1 MNPIA
6 RSTLW
11 IALAAA
17 AALVAGIG
25 IGRRQAAGTPSPI
38 DTAPGAQ
45 RVLYYRSPMS
55 SDISPVPKKD
65 PMGMDYVPV
74 YEGQASDAPGTVAL
88 DPARLQTLGV
98 RTEPARQGTVTL
110 DLRASATVSIDET
123 RQYVVAPRFEG
134 WVAHLYANQTG
145 MAVRAGQPLLAVY
158 SPTLA
163 AARQE
168 IALAD
173 GAARRLSS
181 TDPSGAAAMRR
192 LRDAA
197 AARLRNWEV
206 EPGAG
211 TNVVYRSR
219 VTGVVLEKP
228 VLPGAR
234 FAAGEAILKVA
245 DLSTIWATAHV
256 PVDRTGSLAPGQ
268 TATFT
273 SSALPGE
280 TVRGRVTFIQPVVDA
295 AARTVDVRIELRNR
309 DGRLRPGLYGQLQ
322 IAGPSVQAL
331 TVPAT
336 AVIDSGTRQVV
347 LVRVGDGR
355 FAPREVG
362 TGRHFGDRVE
372 ILAGLRDGE
381 QVVTRANFLIDAES
395 NLESALQTL
404 GSHQHGAAS
413 APASGVT
420 SATPAGPSTTA
431 PTAAPRSRDL
441 RRDDAGA
448 AGHQGH

>member
-1 MNPIA
+1 MTPLA
-6 RSTLW
+6 RTTLW

-25 IGRRQAAGTPSPI
+25 IGRHQAAGTQATPTATPS
-38 DTAPGAQ
+38 GR
-45 RVLYYRSPMS
+45 RVLYYRAPMS
-55 SDISPVPKKD
+55 SDTSPVPKKD

-74 YEGQASDAPGTVAL
+74 YEGEAADAPGTVAL

-98 RTEPARQGTVTL
+98 RTEAARRGAQAL
-110 DLRASATVSIDET
+110 DVRASATLSVDET

-145 MAVRAGQPLLAVY
+145 MPVRAGQPLLAVY
-158 SPTLA
+158 SPALA

-173 GAARRLSS
+173 DAARRL
-181 TDPSGAAAMRR
+181 AASDAASAATMRR
-192 LRDAA
+192 LREAA

-206 EPGAG
+206 EPGDG

-219 VTGVVLEKP
+219 VTGVVLDKP

-234 FAAGEAILKVA
+234 FEAGEAILRVA
-245 DLSTIWATAHV
+245 DLSTVWATAHV
-256 PVDRTGSLAPGQ
+256 PVDQAGSLVPGQ
-268 TATFT
+268 TAAFT
-273 SSALPGE
+273 STALPGD
-280 TVRGRVTFIQPVVDA
+280 TVRGRITFIQPVVDA
-295 AARTVDVRIELRNR
+295 AARTVDVRVELPNR

-347 LVRVGDGR
+347 LVQSGEGR

-362 TGRHFGDRVE
+362 VGRRFGDRVE
-372 ILAGLRDGE
+372 ILAGLNDGE
-381 QVVTRANFLIDAES
+381 AVVTSANFLIDAES
-395 NLESALQTL
+395 NLQSALQGL
-404 GSHQHGAAS
+404 GSHSHGA
-413 APASGVT
+413 G
-420 SATPAGPSTTA
+420 ATPAAPAMTA
-431 PTAAPRSRDL
+431 PAADTRARDL
-441 RRDDAGA
+441 RGSEPGA
-448 AGHQGH
+448 AGHEGH

>member
-1 MNPIA
+1 MTPLV
-6 RSTLW
+6 RTTLA
-11 IALAAA
+11 IALGAAVLA
-17 AALVAGIG
+17 IGIG
-25 IGRRQAAGTPSPI
+25 IGRHQTPDTPAASNAGS
-38 DTAPGAQ
+38 AR
-45 RVLYYRSPMS
+45 RVLYYRAPMS
-55 SDISPVPKKD
+55 GDTSPVPKKD

-74 YEGQASDAPGTVAL
+74 YDGQAADAPGTVAL

-98 RTEPARQGTVTL
+98 RTERVRQGVQTL
-110 DLRASATVSIDET
+110 DLRASATLSADET

-158 SPTLA
+158 SPALA

-173 GAARRLSS
+173 DAARRLST
-181 TDPSGAAAMRR
+181 TDPAGAAAMRR
-192 LRDAA
+192 LREAA

-206 EPGAG
+206 EAGTG

-234 FAAGEAILKVA
+234 FEAGEAILKVA
-245 DLSTIWATAHV
+245 DLSTVWATAHV
-256 PVDRTGSLAPGQ
+256 PVDQAGSLAPGQ
-268 TATFT
+268 TAAFT

-280 TVRGRVTFIQPVVDA
+280 TVRGRVTFIQPVVDP
-295 AARTVDVRIELRNR
+295 AARTVDVRVELPNR
-309 DGRLRPGLYGQLQ
+309 DGQLRPGLYGQLQ
-322 IAGPSVQAL
+322 IAGPSRQAL

-347 LVRVGDGR
+347 LVKVGDGR

-362 TGRHFGDRVE
+362 IGRRFGDRVE
-372 ILAGLRDGE
+372 ILAGLQDGE
-381 QVVTRANFLIDAES
+381 EVVTSANFLIDAES
-395 NLESALQTL
+395 NLQSALQGL
-404 GSHQHGAAS
+404 GSHSHGA
-413 APASGVT
+413 G
-420 SATPAGPSTTA
+420 ATPAADAKPATPAAPAMTA
-431 PTAAPRSRDL
+431 PAADPRARDL
-441 RRDDAGA
+441 RGSEPGA
-448 AGHQGH
+448 AGHEGH